1 LKFQPTSAGTVS
13 HVSWNPEPTTL
24 PRPCAIA
31 DALELIG
38 ERWALLVVR
47 EQFWGNHRFSEIQR
61 ATGAPRDILS
71 ARLKSLVEAGILERR
86 QYSERPPRDEYHLTA
101 RGRALAPVLMAIQ
114 EWAYAEIDDG
124 CTARFPHG
132 DHFADPVSSFAC
144 RECGEPLKVP
154 TRPR

>member
-1 LKFQPTSAGTVS
+1 
-13 HVSWNPEPTTL
+13 VSWNPEPTST

-47 EQFWGNHRFSEIQR
+47 EQFWGNHRFSAIQR

-71 ARLKSLVEAGILERR
+71 ARLRSLVEAGILERR
-86 QYSERPPRDEYHLTA
+86 RYSERPPRDEYHLTA

-114 EWAYAEIDDG
+114 EWAYAELDEEG
-124 CTARFPHG
+124 RTMRFPHG
-132 DHFADPVSSFAC
+132 DHAADPVSHFTC
-144 RECGEPLKVP
+144 RTCGRPLDG
-154 TRPR
+154 RPHAHGAPAGA